1 MQRITFALLDNL
13 VEVFF
18 VLFKELIFSAEN
30 TTKAL
35 DFFVSSRNEH
45 NNDSPGCTIITVSKQ
60 NNRCVRDWSN
70 IGD

>member
-1 MQRITFALLDNL
+1 MQRITFVLLDNL

-30 TTKAL
+30 TSKAL

-45 NNDSPGCTIITVSKQ
+45 NND
-60 NNRCVRDWSN
+60 
-70 IGD
+70 